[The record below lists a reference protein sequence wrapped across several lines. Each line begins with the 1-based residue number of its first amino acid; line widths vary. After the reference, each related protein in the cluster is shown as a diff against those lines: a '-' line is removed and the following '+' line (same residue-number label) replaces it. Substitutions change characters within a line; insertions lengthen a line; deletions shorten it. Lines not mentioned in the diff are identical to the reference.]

1 MPTKSDKMLCDFI
14 VRYGNNTSVDRGF
27 FDTYTRVKKEF
38 DSIKLD
44 EKITWKQI
52 IWEPLDKPDV
62 QMVIEEESVKVVEVL
77 GIKFVVPA

>member
-27 FDTYTRVKKEF
+27 FDTYTRVKNEF

-44 EKITWKQI
+44 EKNNLETN
-52 IWEPLDKPDV
+52 PLGT
-62 QMVIEEESVKVVEVL
+62 S
-77 GIKFVVPA
+77 